1 MGQVLRFGIA
11 GLGVAST
18 QVLPYMAKSPH
29 VRVTAACD
37 VNRPHALEKF
47 RREFGEATFES
58 IEDMCQSKNVDAVYI
73 CTPNHLHKEHVIIA
87 AQHKKHIIVEK
98 PMALSIQECEAM
110 NRAVE
115 ENGVK
120 LLCGHTHSF
129 DPPIRK
135 MREIVESGEL
145 GRLRQIITFYY
156 NEFMYRPRMPHE
168 LNPKL
173 GGNVV
178 FNQGPHQVD
187 IVRLIGG
194 GLVRSVRAMTGIW
207 DETRR
212 AEGAWA
218 GYLEF
223 EDGTPAL
230 LGYSGYGHFDTAE
243 LHFWIGEGAQ
253 PRDPEINAKARQR
266 FQGSSQEEEATLKE
280 SMRYAGEREGQW
292 LRETRQE
299 RHHQSF
305 FGFTLVSCEKGDIRQ
320 SPDGLYIYGD
330 EGKQERLLPPSLTAR
345 EAEIDELYQ
354 AVVGDRPVFHDGK
367 WGEATLE
374 VVLGMM
380 ESARE
385 RKEIFMSHQVPN
397 PESSGEEGG

>member
-1 MGQVLRFGIA
+1 
-11 GLGVAST
+11 
-18 QVLPYMAKSPH
+18 
-29 VRVTAACD
+29 
-37 VNRPHALEKF
+37 
-47 RREFGEATFES
+47 
-58 IEDMCQSKNVDAVYI
+58 
-73 CTPNHLHKEHVIIA
+73 
-87 AQHKKHIIVEK
+87 
-98 PMALSIQECEAM
+98 M

-115 ENGVK
+115 KSGIQ

-135 MREIVESGEL
+135 MREIVRSGEL

-156 NEFMYRPRMPHE
+156 NEFMYRPRMPQE

-187 IVRLIGG
+187 IVRLMGG
-194 GLVRSVRAMTGIW
+194 GLVRSIRAMTGVW
-207 DETRR
+207 DEARQ

-218 GYLEF
+218 AYLEF

-230 LGYSGYGHFDTAE
+230 LGYSGYAHFDTAE
-243 LHFWIGEGAQ
+243 LHFWVGEGGNS
-253 PRDPEINAKARQR
+253 RDPKTNVKARR
-266 FQGSSQEEEATLKE
+266 KQGGVSTEEEAALKE
-280 SMRYAGEREGQW
+280 SMRYAGKREGEW
-292 LRETRQE
+292 LREARQN

-305 FGFTLVSCEKGDIRQ
+305 FGFTVVSCEKGDIRQ

-330 EGKQERLLPPSLTAR
+330 QGKKGVVLPPSKTAR
-345 EAEIDELYQ
+345 ETEIDELYQ
-354 AVVGDRPVFHDGK
+354 AIAEDRPVFHDGK

-374 VVLGMM
+374 AVLGIM

-385 RKEIFMSHQVPN
+385 RREIFMAHQVPN
-397 PESSGEEGG
+397 PD